1 METFGVTD
9 MFRPGSCTR
18 QVQLLVDG
26 EVSKKIYILS
36 GQGSQHENVHNVE
49 ILERTHGE
57 WRMAICT
64 SETMLISNLNDALAP
79 KRFIKADSLLS
90 INYRQ

>member
-26 EVSKKIYILS
+26 EVSKKKFISFQVRVASMKTFITLRYWKELTVS
-36 GQGSQHENVHNVE
+36 GVWLFVHQR
-49 ILERTHGE
+49 L
-57 WRMAICT
+57 C
-64 SETMLISNLNDALAP
+64 
-79 KRFIKADSLLS
+79 
-90 INYRQ
+90 